1 MAILKTEERL
11 SELEITL
18 QDFIRHTNRSFTQLN
33 YAIIDFKN
41 ETTDFRERSEKSMAE
56 FKEEMRVGREESKK
70 EMHSFI
76 ERSEKSMTEFKE
88 EMRVGREES
97 KKEMHSFIERSEKSM
112 TEFKEEMRVGRQA
125 SEKSMTEFKEEM
137 RVGRQASEKS
147 MTEFKEEMR
156 TDRVD
161 LNKKWGEL
169 ANKMGTLVEDI
180 VVPNIIPLA
189 EKYFGVQQ
197 EPEDFM
203 VRRRKKHSKDKS
215 LRREFDVIAVY
226 EDMIFLNET
235 KATARQAYLDQ
246 FVESIPAFFEF
257 FPEYSGRKI
266 VPIFASLYVN
276 EDTVKY
282 ATQKGIYVLA
292 TKGDTMDILNFEA
305 VGGI

>member
-76 ERSEKSMTEFKE
+76 ER
-88 EMRVGREES
+88 
-97 KKEMHSFIERSEKSM
+97 
-112 TEFKEEMRVGRQA
+112 

-282 ATQKGIYVLA
+282 ATQKGIYMLA